1 MLNFRVDLRA
11 IDATPTHAWLIPT
24 RLGAVAAV
32 RELRVARRPREE
44 ALAFRAAVAEER
56 EAEAVVVRDDAGHDE
71 EDEQRQQKDARA
83 RHLVEPARAHG
94 ARRGDEQGPKK
105 VPAAAAPE
113 RVDRF
118 TGQAKTVLILSRSAS
133 AVSQTQNK
141 KLSNKIEGRDRA
153 ISTRVCRKTVNP
165 N

>member
-1 MLNFRVDLRA
+1 MLNLRVDLHA
-11 IDATPTHAWLIPT
+11 IDATPTHGWLIPT

-32 RELRVARRPREE
+32 RELRVARRSREE

-94 ARRGDEQGPKK
+94 ARRRDEQGPKE

-113 RVDRF
+113 RVEERQVAET
-118 TGQAKTVLILSRSAS
+118 TGLLARLKQYLHCPGARQLYHRR
-133 AVSQTQNK
+133 
-141 KLSNKIEGRDRA
+141 KI
-153 ISTRVCRKTVNP
+153 N

>member
-1 MLNFRVDLRA
+1 MLNLRVDLHA
-11 IDATPTHAWLIPT
+11 IDATPTHGWLIPT

-94 ARRGDEQGPKK
+94 ARRRDLCGNQPVRRVATTRPSWLGRAVRNSHRHAVEQ
-105 VPAAAAPE
+105 A
-113 RVDRF
+113 
-118 TGQAKTVLILSRSAS
+118 SRRWRGGRRDDSA
-133 AVSQTQNK
+133 
-141 KLSNKIEGRDRA
+141 R
-153 ISTRVCRKTVNP
+153 TRRKF
-165 N
+165 